1 MILKRLLRY
10 YHVELVLA
18 IVMMFVALAYTFE
31 PFQLMSAIAR
41 KTALASAGLVF
52 YYVSRYFKIGI
63 IDWDEEWRKKYAIAI
78 LFYTAIVFA
87 FG

>member
-1 MILKRLLRY
+1 MIKRLLRY

-18 IVMMFVALAYTFE
+18 IVMMLVALVFTFE
-31 PFQLMSAIAR
+31 PFQLMSSIAR
-41 KTALASAGLVF
+41 KVALASAGLVF
-52 YYVSRYFKIGI
+52 YYISRYLKVGV

-78 LFYTAIVFA
+78 LVYTAIVFA

>member
-1 MILKRLLRY
+1 MIKRLLRY

-18 IVMMFVALAYTFE
+18 IVMMLVALAFTFE

-41 KTALASAGLVF
+41 KVALASAGLVF
-52 YYVSRYFKIGI
+52 YYISRYLKVGV

-78 LFYTAIVFA
+78 LVYTAIVFA

>member
-1 MILKRLLRY
+1 MIKRLLRY

-18 IVMMFVALAYTFE
+18 IVMMLVALAYTFE
-31 PFQLMSAIAR
+31 PFQLVASISR
-41 KTALASAGLVF
+41 KVALASAGLVF
-52 YYVSRYFKIGI
+52 YYISRYAKIGV

-78 LFYTAIVFA
+78 LLYTCIIFA

>member
-1 MILKRLLRY
+1 MIKRLLRY

-18 IVMMFVALAYTFE
+18 IVMMLVALVFTFE

-41 KTALASAGLVF
+41 KVALASAGLVF
-52 YYVSRYFKIGI
+52 YYISRYLKVGV

-78 LFYTAIVFA
+78 LVYTAIVFA